1 VFAFAKSWTIPPRS
15 ASSSGAAVAFQTP
28 APPPSARTGAS
39 LALDGVGL
47 SVEARG
53 TTVEILRDVSLR
65 VSAGEFVC
73 LLGPSGSGKSTILNL
88 LAGFAKPTSGFV
100 RRADQIV
107 DSPGPDRAMV
117 FQDAALFPWLTLRK
131 NIEFPQ
137 KLQGLSAQERAS
149 KSENLLRLVH
159 LWRFRDRYPHELSG
173 GMRQRGAIARGLAT
187 DPAVLLMDEP
197 FAALDAQTR
206 EILQGEVERIWSAT
220 RKTVI
225 FVTHNVREAVRLADR
240 VVLMGTR
247 PGRVLHEEIVDL
259 PRPREANDARVS
271 ALANSIGH
279 RIASEVEKVAREEA
293 DDAWVAPGTA
303 PGDPRRQRGRGI

>member
-1 VFAFAKSWTIPPRS
+1 VFAFAKSWSVPPRS
-15 ASSSGAAVAFQTP
+15 ASADALSNRSVT
-28 APPPSARTGAS
+28 PPPSVRAGAS
-39 LALDGVGL
+39 LALEDVSL

-53 TTVEILRDVSLR
+53 GPVEILRHVTLQ

-88 LAGFAKPTSGFV
+88 LAGFARPSSGDV
-100 RRADQIV
+100 RHAGKLV
-107 DSPGPDRAMV
+107 DSPGPDRAVV
-117 FQDAALFPWLTLRK
+117 FQDAALFPWLTLRD

-137 KLQGLSAQERAS
+137 KLQGLSAAARAA
-149 KSENLLRLVH
+149 KSEELLRLVH
-159 LWRFRDRYPHELSG
+159 LWRFRERYPHELSG
-173 GMRQRGAIARGLAT
+173 GMRQRGAIARALAT

-206 EILQGEVERIWSAT
+206 EILQGELERIWSAT

-259 PRPREANDARVS
+259 PRPREANDARVN
-271 ALANSIGH
+271 AIANNISH

-293 DDAWVAPGTA
+293 DDAWVAPGTVG
-303 PGDPRRQRGRGI
+303 PTDPRRQRGRGI